1 MSLQRN
7 LQWKCL
13 KGFYRNNP
21 YRESTDRNK
30 EVSLKEFMKGNLL
43 EEAVDRICEKEPS
56 ERIYRENMQSEYAE
70 RFSVENILREST
82 KRIFIRNLHK
92 KSLGMIFREYLWK
105 LMKLQMK
112 STKLI

>member
-1 MSLQRN
+1 
-7 LQWKCL
+7 
-13 KGFYRNNP
+13 
-21 YRESTDRNK
+21 
-30 EVSLKEFMKGNLL
+30 MKGNLL
-43 EEAVDRICEKEPS
+43 EEAVDRICEKESS

-70 RFSVENILREST
+70 RFGVENILREST

-92 KSLGMIFREYLWK
+92 ESLGMIFREYLWK